1 MATWLYRANLIA
13 EIVAFAWWLRKPA
26 TAVFAIAA
34 NAVKNSIGAE
44 FPNATAGEKMK
55 KIDVYGLTPE
65 EIHELRLIAKE
76 RYGKASVSLL
86 AKKLL
91 QAELNHFEP
100 LHQEN
105 NIENKRFNLR
115 LPLKHH
121 IYIAQK
127 ATLQHSSL
135 NDVVRDIIA
144 EHITENPVLS
154 NDDVQALYQSNYQL
168 LRLGRNI
175 NQLARQFNAILP
187 QSITTQQLNEIA
199 NFLAQHTEKV
209 GKVLQQQGKS
219 FKYRPIRD

>member
-1 MATWLYRANLIA
+1 
-13 EIVAFAWWLRKPA
+13 
-26 TAVFAIAA
+26 
-34 NAVKNSIGAE
+34 
-44 FPNATAGEKMK
+44 MK
-55 KIDVYGLTPE
+55 KIDVYGLTTE

-91 QAELNHFEP
+91 QAELNY
-100 LHQEN
+100 LGQSNQEK

-115 LPLKHH
+115 LPPKHH
-121 IYIAQK
+121 IYIAKK
-127 ATLQHSSL
+127 ATQQHSSL
-135 NDVVRDIIA
+135 NDVIRDIIA
-144 EHITENPVLS
+144 EHITQNPVLS

-199 NFLAQHTEKV
+199 DFLAQHTEKV
-209 GKVLQQQGKS
+209 GKVLRQQGKS
-219 FKYRPIRD
+219 FKYRPVRALNHETTEQTN